1 MNSLIQKK
9 SGSALVLT
17 INRPEVMNAIS
28 GQLAQDLHSSILS
41 AENDK
46 SIRAIVI
53 TGIGDRAFSAGMDL
67 KERRSMD
74 SDQKW
79 AQSRLLFDL
88 NTAIRDSSLPV
99 IAAINGWCLGGGLE
113 LAIYCDL
120 RVASDHSRFGWP
132 EMTLGGYPSGGGAV
146 MLPRIIGEARAK
158 EFFFTAQK
166 LNAQDAL
173 KLGLI
178 HQIVSSDHLMSA
190 VLEYLSG
197 IELTSPLGL
206 AGLKKSMNSG
216 IDLPYDEAV
225 RVDQAIRR
233 PLETTEDYQ
242 EGILAHF
249 EKRRPIFKGK

>member
-1 MNSLIQKK
+1 MNSLIENKN
-9 SGSALVLT
+9 GSALVLT

-28 GQLAQDLHSSILS
+28 GQLAQNLHRSILS

-53 TGIGDRAFSAGMDL
+53 TGIGDKAFSTGMDL
-67 KERRSMD
+67 KERRVMD

-79 AQSRLLFDL
+79 AHSRLLFDL
-88 NTAIRDSSLPV
+88 NTAIRNSPLPV

-146 MLPRIIGEARAK
+146 MLPRIIGEAKAK
-158 EFFFTAQK
+158 EFFFTAQS

-173 KLGLI
+173 KLGLV
-178 HQIVSSDHLMSA
+178 HRIVSNDDLMNSA
-190 VLEYLSG
+190 LDYVTG

-206 AGLKKSMNSG
+206 AGLKKSMNTG
-216 IDLPYDEAV
+216 VDLPYDEAV
-225 RVDQAIRR
+225 KVDQNIRR
-233 PLETTEDYQ
+233 PLESTEDYQ
-242 EGILAHF
+242 EGLLAHF
-249 EKRRPIFKGK
+249 EKRRPIFKGR

>member
-9 SGSALVLT
+9 NGSALVLT

-28 GQLAQDLHSSILS
+28 GQLAQDMHKLILS

-46 SIRAIVI
+46 TIRAIVI
-53 TGIGDRAFSAGMDL
+53 TGMGDKAFSTGMDL
-67 KERRSMD
+67 KERRLMD
-74 SDQKW
+74 ADQKW
-79 AQSRLLFDL
+79 NHSRLLFDL
-88 NTAIRDSSLPV
+88 NNAIRNSSLPV

-120 RVASDHSRFGWP
+120 RISSDRSRFGWP

-146 MLPRIIGEARAK
+146 MLPRLIGEARAK
-158 EFFFTAQK
+158 EFFFTAQRIG
-166 LNAQDAL
+166 AQDAL
-173 KLGLI
+173 SMGLI
-178 HQIVSSDHLMSA
+178 HRIVSDVNLIGSA
-190 VLEYLSG
+190 LEYASE

-206 AGLKKSMNSG
+206 AGLKKSINSG
-216 IDLPYDEAV
+216 IDLPYDNAV
-225 RVDQAIRR
+225 KIDQEIRK
-233 PLETTEDYQ
+233 PLELTEDYQ